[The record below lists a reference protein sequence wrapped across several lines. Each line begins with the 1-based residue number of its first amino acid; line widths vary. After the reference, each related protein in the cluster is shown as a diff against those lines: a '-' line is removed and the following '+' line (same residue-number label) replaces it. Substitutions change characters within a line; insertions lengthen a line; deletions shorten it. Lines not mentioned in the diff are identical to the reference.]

1 MKKIL
6 KKLGIFEKVGMTQL
20 IMEDS
25 GDVIS
30 VTALKA
36 LPSVVVDA
44 SEAKENEPKRIL
56 LGYGTPRLS
65 RCTKAHMGQFKKKSL
80 DVYKWLAEF
89 LLDQSSDTALTVGE
103 SRSLTQF
110 ESDDRVFVRSKSKG
124 RGFSGTI
131 RRWNFRRGPE
141 SHGSKSH
148 RITGSIGGG
157 TTPGRVLKG
166 KKMAGQYGNT
176 MVTVQGLRV
185 VRVDEEKGLLFV
197 AGGVPGAE
205 GGVVVVGVGS

>member
-1 MKKIL
+1 MKKVV

-20 IMEDS
+20 IMEDT

-30 VTALKA
+30 VTALK
-36 LPSVVVDA
+36 LIPSVVVDTP
-44 SEAKENEPKRIL
+44 EQKENAPKRIL

-89 LLDQSSDTALTVGE
+89 LFDQGSETALSVGD
-103 SRSLTQF
+103 SLALNQF
-110 ESDDRVFVRSKSKG
+110 ESNDRVFVRSKSKG

-166 KKMAGQYGNT
+166 KKMAGQYGNAMT
-176 MVTVQGLRV
+176 TVQGLRV
-185 VRVDEEKGLLFV
+185 VRVDESAALMFV

>member
-1 MKKIL
+1 MKKVV

-20 IMEDS
+20 IMEDT

-30 VTALKA
+30 VTALK
-36 LPSVVVDA
+36 LMPSVVVDTP
-44 SEAKENEPKRIL
+44 EQKEDAPKRIL

-89 LLDQSSDTALTVGE
+89 LFDQE
-103 SRSLTQF
+103 SETPLSIGDSLVLNQF
-110 ESDDRVFVRSKSKG
+110 ESNDRVFVRSKSKG

-166 KKMAGQYGNT
+166 KKMAGQYGNA
-176 MVTVQGLRV
+176 MITVQGLRV
-185 VRVDEEKGLLFV
+185 VRVDEPAGLMFV
-197 AGGVPGAE
+197 AGGIPGAE

>member
-1 MKKIL
+1 MKKVV
-6 KKLGIFEKVGMTQL
+6 KKLGIFKKVGMTQL
-20 IMEDS
+20 IMEDT
-25 GDVIS
+25 GNVVS
-30 VTALKA
+30 VTALK
-36 LPSVVVDA
+36 LVPSVVMDT
-44 SEAKENEPKRIL
+44 SEENETDPKRIV

-65 RCTKAHMGQFKKKSL
+65 RCTKPHMGQFKKRSL
-80 DVYKWLAEF
+80 DVHKWLTEVLF
-89 LLDQSSDTALTVGE
+89 DQSTDTPLSVGE
-103 SRSLTQF
+103 SLSLSQF
-110 ESDDRVFVRSKSKG
+110 VSDERVFVRSKSKG

-141 SHGSKSH
+141 THGSKSH

-185 VRVDEEKGLLFV
+185 VRVDESEGLLFL

-205 GGVVVVGVGS
+205 GGLVVVGVGL

>member
-1 MKKIL
+1 MKKVV

-20 IMEDS
+20 IMEDT

-30 VTALKA
+30 VTALK
-36 LPSVVVDA
+36 LMPSVVVDTH
-44 SEAKENEPKRIL
+44 EQKEDAPKRIL

-89 LLDQSSDTALTVGE
+89 LFDQKSETPLSVGDSLALN
-103 SRSLTQF
+103 QF

-166 KKMAGQYGNT
+166 KKMAGQYGNA
-176 MVTVQGLRV
+176 MITVQGLRV
-185 VRVDEEKGLLFV
+185 VRVDEPAGLMFV